1 MKKVTKIFA
10 FAVAIC
16 MLFSVTTT
24 TAFAEETIT
33 NMTYDEWLAEQENN
47 NTDIEENDLE
57 PVKVTTEENQIQTQS
72 MEYTERVGFRSLD
85 SIFEEKGEIELDDT
99 VSMDNMA
106 ENLTD
111 SISVDTE
118 MERTAPTA
126 NLIPVIVNEDSLS
139 EWQITTD
146 TRIAFFYND
155 TDEDGDTIASRY
167 VD

>member
-72 MEYTERVGFRSLD
+72 MEYTDFYPSINFNFVND
-85 SIFEEKGEIELDDT
+85 SSSNAKLKGTWSVAFQSSSSSYTFIPSYS
-99 VSMDNMA
+99 VSYYY
-106 ENLTD
+106 E
-111 SISVDTE
+111 
-118 MERTAPTA
+118 
-126 NLIPVIVNEDSLS
+126 
-139 EWQITTD
+139 
-146 TRIAFFYND
+146 Y
-155 TDEDGDTIASRY
+155 GD
-167 VD
+167 